1 MPSIKT
7 SGLTKHFGD
16 DVVAVDSLDLTVNS
30 GEVFGFLGP
39 NGAGKS
45 TTINMLLDFVRP
57 TAGEITV
64 LGRDPQANP
73 RAVRER
79 IGVLPEATGFYD
91 QDTARDHLR
100 FAIAMKQAADDPDTL
115 LKRVGIA
122 DAADR
127 PVGGFSKGMR
137 QRLGLA
143 IALVGSP
150 DLLILD
156 EPLGGLDPSGARCL
170 REVVRQERDRGATV
184 FFSSHI
190 MDQVESV
197 CDRVGIMHDGRLL
210 AVDTIESLYASSAT
224 PTTVS
229 LSVETVPEGIVDE
242 LSALTGVS
250 DVTVQNGSIVV
261 KCTEPAAKADA
272 VSRLDA
278 AGVPILDLNT
288 GAPSLEEVFLAITGD
303 SATGGMSRV

>member
-1 MPSIKT
+1 MPSIEM
-7 SGLTKHFGD
+7 SGLTKQFSD
-16 DVVAVDSLDLTVNS
+16 DVVAVERLDLTVES

-64 LGRDPQANP
+64 LGHDPQANP

-79 IGVLPEATGFYD
+79 IGVLPETTGFYE

-100 FAIAMKQAADDPDTL
+100 FAIAMKRADDNLESL
-115 LKRVGIA
+115 LERVGIA

-156 EPLGGLDPSGARCL
+156 EPLGGLDPSGARRL

-190 MDQVESV
+190 MEQVESI
-197 CDRVGIMHDGRLL
+197 CDRVGIMHDGRLVM
-210 AVDTIESLYASSAT
+210 VDSIESLYASSAM
-224 PTTVS
+224 PTTLS
-229 LSVETVPEGIVDE
+229 LSVETMPDGTVAE

-250 DVTVQNGSIVV
+250 NVTVKTGSIIVE
-261 KCTEPAAKADA
+261 CSEPTAKAA
-272 VSRLDA
+272 TVARLDA
-278 AGVPILDLNT
+278 EGVPILDITT
-288 GAPSLEEVFLAITGD
+288 GSPSLEDVFLTLTGD
-303 SATGGMSRV
+303 STTEG